1 MPEIA
6 QVAGFRVS
14 PAGSAGLIVQFVT
27 VPLNVGTIL
36 TETPTVR
43 TAESVPV
50 DEEINARLE
59 GGVSEELTGAF
70 LSVPCNAKGHREE
83 SGEWLD
89 LPLQPTETQKVS
101 RTKRYLFF
109 IYSSF

>member
-27 VPLNVGTIL
+27 VPLKVGTIL

-43 TAESVPV
+43 TEEFVPV
-50 DEEINARLE
+50 AEEVNVRLE
-59 GGVSEELTGAF
+59 GGFSAELTADF
-70 LSVPCNAKGHREE
+70 LSVPCNAKGHSEE

-89 LPLQPTETQKVS
+89 LPLQPTEIHKVS